1 MDAQNRAVTNALLQ
15 LKQIASFFSES
26 TTPLRNGLV
35 GLISIITYMI
45 YSLNLGTRQR
55 NAQNDIIAPTD
66 IDFTPLVI
74 AAKGGVD
81 EAKDILKKSNRS
93 QRQKKQDIDDSK
105 FNEKLS
111 EARLLLLSDS

>member
-74 AAKGGVD
+74 AAKGGAGVD
-81 EAKDILKKSNRS
+81 LTKLKISLKIKIYSICLVTS
-93 QRQKKQDIDDSK
+93 FLSKKEGTIP
-105 FNEKLS
+105 
-111 EARLLLLSDS
+111 

>member
-55 NAQNDIIAPTD
+55 NAQNDFIAPTD

-74 AAKGGVD
+74 AAKGGAGVD
-81 EAKDILKKSNRS
+81 LTKLKISLKKAIEVNDRKSRTLMTANLTRNCL
-93 QRQKKQDIDDSK
+93 RQGFCS
-105 FNEKLS
+105 
-111 EARLLLLSDS
+111 